1 MTAYLSPLWRKRVN
15 GLMAAL
21 LVSASHMAMGQGLV
35 DRASADDLID
45 LLGGNARGSLLAQ
58 KFNYKPTPAPDAG
71 TGRCHLQLDAPRSA
85 GTPSG
90 TRLAVVAPSDDA
102 VYVAEEESPGKLDM
116 QINFRTGSDQIQAS
130 SLELLNNLATALKSP
145 ALAQSMVAVVGHTDA
160 QGDQTSE
167 GRRKNLELSC
177 ARAIAV
183 RQYLIQQG
191 VDGKRLGVFG
201 FGSAKPLQQGATN
214 SELNR
219 RVEIRR
225 AS

>member
-1 MTAYLSPLWRKRVN
+1 MVFNHCPLWRNLGKGSV
-15 GLMAAL
+15 AAL
-21 LVSASHMAMGQGLV
+21 IFSASHMAMGQSLV
-35 DRASADDLID
+35 NQASSDDLID
-45 LLGGNARGSLLAQ
+45 LLGGNARSSLLSQ
-58 KFNYKPTPAPDAG
+58 RFSYKPTPAPDAA
-71 TGRCHLQLDAPRSA
+71 TGRCSLKVEPS
-85 GTPSG
+85 SG

-130 SLELLNNLATALKSP
+130 SLGLLNNLATALKSP
-145 ALAQSMVAVVGHTDA
+145 ALVQSKVAVVGHTDA

-183 RQYLIQQG
+183 RQFLMQQG
-191 VDGKRLGVFG
+191 VDGSRLGVFG
-201 FGSAKPLQQGATN
+201 FGTAKPLQQGATN